1 MLGVVS
7 RLELKKRI
15 IMTLKKLLDSLTFD
29 EIAPYILIRNA
40 DCYDA
45 AGTLALYK
53 LHFDYLRG
61 LVPTNPELL
70 ERKESHISL
79 RKDKDKTYLDA
90 FSLEGEIWADA
101 LSRELV
107 LDREVNACNAEIAAC
122 CLWHMS
128 FYGFLPYQCEET
140 FEDMFDGIEKK
151 RALLKSYKEKFH
163 GYIPSKRE
171 MFAIPSFHNAVM
183 CEMKFYRRQRITKQD
198 REDEEDRSWN
208 KRCWRGWKRRII
220 NCEYIER
227 VNYCSSF
234 INRVTELLHGADWEL
249 ALHELSKLYHSNHVS
264 VMRLDSLANNAA
276 ERFDYLKEL
285 IEKYDATNIV
295 SRYSNSFVCLSA
307 SSANQ
312 ITEREKTIVDFLT
325 KGLSGTHKL
334 YVMVDDSCD
343 EEMRI
348 DVAYYE

>member
-1 MLGVVS
+1 
-7 RLELKKRI
+7 
-15 IMTLKKLLDSLTFD
+15 
-29 EIAPYILIRNA
+29 
-40 DCYDA
+40 
-45 AGTLALYK
+45 
-53 LHFDYLRG
+53 
-61 LVPTNPELL
+61 
-70 ERKESHISL
+70 
-79 RKDKDKTYLDA
+79 
-90 FSLEGEIWADA
+90 
-101 LSRELV
+101 
-107 LDREVNACNAEIAAC
+107 
-122 CLWHMS
+122 
-128 FYGFLPYQCEET
+128 
-140 FEDMFDGIEKK
+140 
-151 RALLKSYKEKFH
+151 
-163 GYIPSKRE
+163 